1 MASTLAAMASLSDQA
16 IVVGGGLAGM
26 SAASTVLEDGG
37 SVLLD
42 KFHFRHSEGWS
53 EEAWARQG
61 RERSPGMRT
70 HALIKVFEWI
80 AEKTDLKRQIGKVLF
95 STYSQTLKV

>member
-37 SVLLD
+37 SVILLD
-42 KFHFRHSEGWS
+42 KFTSDTQKGGAKKPRL
-53 EEAWARQG
+53 
-61 RERSPGMRT
+61 T
-70 HALIKVFEWI
+70 KVVCDNSDADVE
-80 AEKTDLKRQIGKVLF
+80 
-95 STYSQTLKV
+95 